1 LKPENLLL
9 STKNRWD
16 GTIKVIDFGCAVLED
31 MEDSPH
37 PEEEDDF
44 KVNARKANSNG
55 TTAYWSP
62 ERFDESSL
70 FATKAMDMWSVG
82 VILYIMLT
90 GVHPFDPKGISTDEE
105 IENRIMENPEPP
117 MDKEFVGHLS
127 ESAID
132 VIQKLMAKDPAQ
144 RITAYDMLHHPWVRG
159 ETALTEKMKDSDTK
173 LSQYKDLRYKLQ
185 AGIFG
190 MLVQQG
196 HADAR
201 LSEFKVNRKQSKR
214 DENASHILKRA
225 FDVIDTEGK
234 GFINAADLGRVVKE
248 HTGSDVSSRDTQEFL
263 ATQSGEEQST
273 VSALSLSMF
282 NKLFSGLHQRHFPR
296 GHYIFRAVR
305 FCLSFNA
312 FCFGAKFVFVS

>member
-1 LKPENLLL
+1 MKPENLLL

-31 MEDSPH
+31 MEDAH
-37 PEEEDDF
+37 PDEEDDF
-44 KVNARKANSNG
+44 KVHARKANSNG

-62 ERFDESSL
+62 ERFDEAT

-90 GVHPFDPKGISTDEE
+90 GVHPFDPKGISSDEE
-105 IENRIMENPEPP
+105 IEQRILENPTPP

-132 VIQKLMAKDPAQ
+132 LIKKLMAKDPTQ
-144 RITAYDMLHHPWVRG
+144 RITAYEMLHHPWVRG
-159 ETALTEKMKDSDTK
+159 ETALTQKMKDSDTK
-173 LSQYKDLRYKLQ
+173 LSKYKDLRYKLQ

-190 MLVQQG
+190 ILVQQG

-201 LSEFKVNRKQSKR
+201 ISEFKVNARQSKR
-214 DENASHILKRA
+214 DDKASHIMKRA
-225 FDVIDTEGK
+225 FDVIDAEGK
-234 GFINAADLGRVVKE
+234 GFVNAADLGRVTKE
-248 HTGSDVSSRDTQEFL
+248 HTGSDVSSDTQEFL
-263 ATQSGEEQST
+263 ATQSGE
-273 VSALSLSMF
+273 VASASNLSLSQF

-296 GHYIFRAVR
+296 GHYIFRV
-305 FCLSFNA
+305 
-312 FCFGAKFVFVS
+312 VSLHLLPASVYC